1 MRLLLATFLLL
12 IALPAS
18 ASAAELTFSLETAG
32 KRFGSAHDAAGR
44 LTEAGAPL
52 AGQVVKVEG
61 REYPFT
67 GAFEEIGTTTTDAD
81 GRFAFSGRFDR
92 NVQLRAFAEA
102 QNVRSRLVRAYVFP
116 RPKLSFKALDDDEI
130 RITQTYRLP
139 VGTRFTAPTLFY
151 VGPGK
156 ARLLPLVG
164 RVKPRRTGRGRYRAS
179 FDYTLPSAWNGRF
192 RFGACFRY
200 SEGSGL
206 GDPKSSCPRR
216 YRF

>member
-1 MRLLLATFLLL
+1 MRLLLSTFLLL
-12 IALPAS
+12 VLLPAS
-18 ASAAELTFSLETAG
+18 ASAAELTFGLETAG
-32 KRFGSAHDAAGR
+32 KRFGSAHDGSGR

-67 GAFEEIGTTTTDAD
+67 GDFQEIGSTTTDAD

-116 RPKLSFKALDDDEI
+116 RPKLSFRALEGNAI

-151 VGPGK
+151 VGQGK
-156 ARLLPLVG
+156 AKLLPLVG

-179 FDYTLPSAWNGRF
+179 IDYTLPSEWDGRF

-200 SEGSGL
+200 SEGSGM
-206 GDPKSSCPRR
+206 GDPRSRCPRK